1 MQGRES
7 LIMMVPRREGTFE
20 DIMEQVTSWN
30 RFIWDLNSIAK
41 LLTGK
46 KGVLDRGNGNE
57 QESGEKV

>member
-1 MQGRES
+1 
-7 LIMMVPRREGTFE
+7 MMVPRREGTLE

-57 QESGEKV
+57 QGSGEKV